1 MNIKEV
7 LALKPDTKVK
17 DKEFND
23 IYIVIGYEGVK
34 VLVDKSG
41 KNITDLYTLQSI
53 LDMEFEEYD
62 ERPRYNF
69 YDVLHLNQESQLGVK
84 VIIKEAIL
92 NCDYT
97 ADIKKY
103 VDEIDKPLSI
113 NRALTI
119 LADIFY
125 NIALTDVLLNN
136 NNFMI
141 EENK

>member
-7 LALKPDTKVK
+7 LSLKPGTKVK

-23 IYIVIGYEGVK
+23 IYIIKGDEDVK
-34 VLVDKSG
+34 VLVDESEMS
-41 KNITDLYTLQSI
+41 ITDLYTLQSI

-69 YDVLHLNQESQLGVK
+69 YDVLHLDQESPLGVK
-84 VIIKEAIL
+84 VIIREAIL
-92 NCDYT
+92 NCGYT

-103 VDEIDKPLSI
+103 IDEIDDPLSI

-136 NNFMI
+136 ENFI
-141 EENK
+141 VEENK

>member
-7 LALKPDTKVK
+7 LSLKPGTKVK

-23 IYIVIGYEGVK
+23 IYIIKGDEDVK
-34 VLVDKSG
+34 VLVDESEMS
-41 KNITDLYTLQSI
+41 ITDLYTLQSI

-69 YDVLHLNQESQLGVK
+69 YDVLHLDQESPLGVK

-136 NNFMI
+136 EYFMI